1 LDVRLFALYSL
12 FDALEKNGNVFSRN
26 LWISI
31 FKRILITLLDEIR
44 HVEMVYES
52 QPLKVLGLTMKPH
65 WFETP
70 ENTNN
75 KNELLSVELSL
86 DYLISNPIDK
96 HIIYVVD
103 SLYVVNIF
111 SGWLEKWIEKKQL
124 ENKAHKMIILRIYE
138 KLKNIEKGF
147 KFQHINS
154 HTNNLDYL
162 SKGNDKID
170 REVQKYTSS

>member
-1 LDVRLFALYSL
+1 MAYLDGNEDINDKNIDLDKNLYIFTDGS
-12 FDALEKNGNVFSRN
+12 FNSKTKKGAYGY
-26 LWISI
+26 WIPQ
-31 FKRILITLLDEIR
+31 LNQLDII
-44 HVEMVYES
+44 
-52 QPLKVLGLTMKPH
+52 
-65 WFETP
+65 ETP

-96 HIIYVVD
+96 HLIYVVD